1 MRKTMQ
7 LIKVTSIQSENADFI
22 CQRITRYLS
31 SRLGIDAEFI
41 NQIPWQE
48 RERLLDAGEIQL
60 GWMCGLPY
68 VRKVDRAGA
77 GQAGIGIELVAA
89 PVMRHP
95 RYAGRPI
102 YFSDVIVR
110 RDGRY
115 AAFAD
120 LRGAVWAYNEP
131 GSQSGYN
138 ITRYHLARLGETRG
152 YFGQVVAAGSHLK
165 AVEMV
170 LAHQVDASA
179 IDSTVLELELE
190 KRPELGEQLR
200 IVETLGPSPIPPWV
214 ATRSVPP
221 DLRDAIR
228 RVFWEMHEDAEG
240 QALLTAGQMA
250 RMAPVQDGDYDLIRE
265 MARLAEA
272 VRW

>member
-1 MRKTMQ
+1 MQ

-31 SRLGIDAEFI
+31 AQLGIDAEFV

-68 VRKVDRAGA
+68 VRKADRAGA
-77 GQAGIGIELVAA
+77 GIELVAA

-102 YFSDVIVR
+102 YFSDVVVR
-110 RDGRY
+110 RDSRY

-120 LRGAVWAYNEP
+120 LRGVAWAYNEP

-138 ITRYHLARLGETRG
+138 ITRYHLARLGEARG
-152 YFGQVVAAGSHLK
+152 YFGRVVEAGSHLR

-170 LAHQVDASA
+170 LARQVDASA

-200 IVETLGPSPIPPWV
+200 VVETLGPSPIPPWI
-214 ATRSVPP
+214 ATRSVPS
-221 DLRDAIR
+221 DLLDAIR
-228 RVFWEMHEDAEG
+228 RVFWEMHADAEG
-240 QALLTAGQMA
+240 QALLAAGQMD
-250 RMAPVQDGDYDLIRE
+250 RMAPVQDGDYDPIRE

-272 VRW
+272 VIW

>member
-1 MRKTMQ
+1 MGELRWTVQ

-31 SRLGIDAEFI
+31 ARLGMDAEFV

-68 VRKVDRAGA
+68 VRKADRTGA
-77 GQAGIGIELVAA
+77 GIELVAA

-110 RDGRY
+110 RDSRY

-120 LRGAVWAYNEP
+120 LRGAAWAYNEP
-131 GSQSGYN
+131 NSQSGYN

-152 YFGQVVAAGSHLK
+152 YFG
-165 AVEMV
+165 
-170 LAHQVDASA
+170 
-179 IDSTVLELELE
+179 
-190 KRPELGEQLR
+190 R
-200 IVETLGPSPIPPWV
+200 
-214 ATRSVPP
+214 
-221 DLRDAIR
+221 
-228 RVFWEMHEDAEG
+228 
-240 QALLTAGQMA
+240 
-250 RMAPVQDGDYDLIRE
+250 
-265 MARLAEA
+265 
-272 VRW
+272 

>member
-1 MRKTMQ
+1 MQ

-22 CQRITRYLS
+22 CQRITHYLS
-31 SRLGIDAEFI
+31 ARLGIDAEFV

-48 RERLLDAGEIQL
+48 REQRLDAGEIQL

-68 VRKVDRAGA
+68 VRKAGRAGA
-77 GQAGIGIELVAA
+77 GSVGIELVAA

-95 RYAGRPI
+95 RYADRPI

-110 RDGRY
+110 RDSRY

-120 LRGAVWAYNEP
+120 LRGTAWAYNEP
-131 GSQSGYN
+131 NSQSGYN
-138 ITRYHLARLGETRG
+138 ITRYHLARLGEARG
-152 YFGQVVAAGSHLK
+152 YFGRVVEAGSHLR

-214 ATRSVPP
+214 ATKSVPP
-221 DLRDAIR
+221 ALLDAIR
-228 RVFWEMHEDAEG
+228 RVFWEMHADAEG
-240 QALLTAGQMA
+240 QALLAAGQMA
-250 RMAPVQDGDYDLIRE
+250 RMAPVQDGDYDPIRE
-265 MARLAEA
+265 MARLAET

>member
-1 MRKTMQ
+1 ME
-7 LIKVTSIQSENADFI
+7 LIRVTSIQSENADFI

-31 SRLGIDAEFI
+31 ARLGVGAEFV

-48 RERLLDAGEIQL
+48 RERLLDAGEIHL

-68 VRKVDRAGA
+68 VRKADRAGA
-77 GQAGIGIELVAA
+77 GVELVAA

-102 YFSDVIVR
+102 YFSDVIVH
-110 RDGRY
+110 RDSRY

-120 LRGAVWAYNEP
+120 LRGAAWAYNEP
-131 GSQSGYN
+131 NSQSGYN
-138 ITRYHLARLGETRG
+138 ITRYHLARLGETGG
-152 YFGQVVAAGSHLK
+152 YFGRVIEAGSHLR

-170 LAHQVDASA
+170 LAHEVDASA

-190 KRPELGEQLR
+190 KRPELGEELR
-200 IVETLGPSPIPPWV
+200 IVEALGPSPIPPWV
-214 ATRSVPP
+214 ATRGVPA
-221 DLRDAIR
+221 DLRDALR
-228 RVFWEMHEDAEG
+228 RAFWEMHEDAEG
-240 QALLTAGQMA
+240 QALLAAGQMA
-250 RMAPVQDGDYDLIRE
+250 RMAHVEDGDYNPIRE
-265 MARLAEA
+265 MARLAET

>member
-1 MRKTMQ
+1 
-7 LIKVTSIQSENADFI
+7 
-22 CQRITRYLS
+22 
-31 SRLGIDAEFI
+31 LGIDAEFV

-60 GWMCGLPY
+60 GWICGLPY
-68 VRKVDRAGA
+68 VRKADRAGA
-77 GQAGIGIELVAA
+77 GIELVAA

-110 RDGRY
+110 RDSHY
-115 AAFAD
+115 AAVAD
-120 LRGAVWAYNEP
+120 LRGAAWAYNEP
-131 GSQSGYN
+131 NSQSGYN

-152 YFGQVVAAGSHLK
+152 YFGRVVEAGSHLR

-170 LAHQVDASA
+170 LAQQVDASA

-200 IVETLGPSPIPPWV
+200 IIEALGPSPIPPWV
-214 ATRSVPP
+214 ATRSVSP
-221 DLRDAIR
+221 DLLDAIR
-228 RVFWEMHEDAEG
+228 RAFWGMHEDAQG
-240 QALLTAGQMA
+240 QALLAAGQMA
-250 RMAPVQDGDYDLIRE
+250 RMARVQDGDYNPIRE